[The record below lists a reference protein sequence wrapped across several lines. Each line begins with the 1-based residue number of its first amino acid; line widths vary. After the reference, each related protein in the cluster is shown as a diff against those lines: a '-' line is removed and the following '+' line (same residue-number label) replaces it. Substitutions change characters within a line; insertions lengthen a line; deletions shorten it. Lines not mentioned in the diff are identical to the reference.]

1 MSVYK
6 LYLTKTSSRAPPNS
20 HDKSVA
26 QGEYRFDLLPETKRA
41 NKYIIIHIDYSSKWP
56 EAAAIPS
63 KEARTCVPNLLLDT
77 FRRYGWPKIVLSDQG
92 GN

>member
-1 MSVYK
+1 MSVHK
-6 LYLTKTSSRAPPNS
+6 SCLTKTLSRAPPNS

-26 QGEYRFDLLPETKRA
+26 QGEYRFDPPPETKRG

-77 FRRYGWPKIVLSDQG
+77 FCQNGWPKIVLSDQG